1 MASIHLSHLHKSFG
15 AFKAV
20 KDVSVEIHDQEFFC
34 MLGPSGCGKT
44 TTLRMIAGLEMPDS
58 GEIEIGGRDVTYAE
72 PKDRAVGMVFQNYGL
87 YPHLRVFDNI
97 AYPLKVKRLSRDDI
111 RQRVGDTANLLGIG
125 DLLHRFPRQL
135 SGGQQQRVS
144 VARAIVREPR
154 VCLMDEPIS
163 NLDAQLRAHMR
174 GEIKRLM
181 RELGTTTVFVTHDQL
196 EAMAMADRI
205 MIMCD
210 GALQQI
216 GTPHQIFRQ
225 PANAFIAGFIGDPAI
240 NFVDGSLETVDGT
253 LNFVA
258 AGLRV
263 PLEARLLAAEAP
275 QHIGHGSLHAVK
287 MGIRPKNV
295 ELSHSNTDG
304 TWLTR
309 GEVFVVEPRGEE
321 QVVRL
326 QVEAG
331 VIRAVVSAEFGA
343 DIGDRVWMRFD
354 SDHLLLFDGATGVRL
369 GGGTAAQ

>member
-1 MASIHLSHLHKSFG
+1 MASVTLTDVHKSFG

-20 KDVSVEIHDQEFFC
+20 KGVSVEVRDREFFC

-58 GEIEIGGRDVTYAE
+58 GVVSIGGRDLTYAE
-72 PKDRAVGMVFQNYGL
+72 PKDRSIGMVFQNYGL

-97 AYPLKVKRLSRDDI
+97 AYPLKVKRMGREEI
-111 RQRVGDTANLLGIG
+111 ERRVGATAQLLGIEE
-125 DLLHRFPRQL
+125 LLHRFPRQL

-205 MIMCD
+205 MIMRD
-210 GALQQI
+210 GLIQQI
-216 GTPHQIFRQ
+216 GTPHQIFRE
-225 PANAFIAGFIGDPAI
+225 PANAFIASFIGDPAI
-240 NFVDGSLETVDGT
+240 NFLDGSIEGSEGLPTFVGPGVRIPLPRQYAMLTTGGRTVNGS
-253 LNFVA
+253 A
-258 AGLRV
+258 AVR
-263 PLEARLLAAEAP
+263 A
-275 QHIGHGSLHAVK
+275 
-287 MGIRPKNV
+287 GIRPKNV
-295 ELSHSNTDG
+295 ELSHSGDDSD
-304 TWLTR
+304 WFTR
-309 GEVFVVEPRGEE
+309 GEVYVVEPRGEE

-326 QVEAG
+326 QTEAG
-331 VIRAVVSAEFGA
+331 VIRAVVNAEFPA
-343 DIGDRVWMRFD
+343 DVGDRMWIRSDV
-354 SDHLLLFDGATGVRL
+354 DHLLLFDDETGARL
-369 GGGTAAQ
+369 AAPAN